1 MPLCVYSCSSCCSI
15 SITCWPCCCGRQL
28 IWKIRQR
35 LVQTRARR
43 KWTMLFYVVGVS
55 FTLCYLACLNLSRCQ
70 VQEKEKSMRATEDL
84 LSAARRLLSV
94 TCDCCEQ
101 LTDSF
106 DIDQPS
112 QKALALL
119 QIKNP
124 EDEPHLEP
132 CMSSL
137 PFLQFICAEDR
148 HRFQAFIAASNDVQA
163 PSSLH
168 LRMQTCTALPFEAQ
182 VFHVNVPGTLSQPQH
197 LIGIKLAAAEMM
209 SIPEHCTVEA
219 SPFIPAS
226 HPGPRTAPSQRS
238 HRSACSSSAKS
249 SKTSKSSKSE
259 PALER
264 ETWIHR
270 VSLAVDPSDAC
281 VVSSVHVEFQKSQRP
296 SLLAWIGSRSKSA
309 VEGLIQHHL
318 NCWHHGGKS
327 AQVCQHVK
335 LNIPDMPSAFTA
347 GEMSVAWIEDFEA
360 EHDQEYPSSIHVALG
375 SIALAAR
382 KGRNKVPDS

>member
-1 MPLCVYSCSSCCSI
+1 
-15 SITCWPCCCGRQL
+15 
-28 IWKIRQR
+28 
-35 LVQTRARR
+35 
-43 KWTMLFYVVGVS
+43 MLS
-55 FTLCYLACLNLSRCQ
+55 ESLTRCQ

-124 EDEPHLEP
+124 EEEPHLEP

-209 SIPEHCTVEA
+209 SIPEHCTVET
-219 SPFIPAS
+219 SPLIPAS
-226 HPGPRTAPSQRS
+226 LLGPRSAPSQRS
-238 HRSACSSSAKS
+238 RRSACSSSAKS
-249 SKTSKSSKSE
+249 SKTSKSSKSSKSE
-259 PALER
+259 PSLER
-264 ETWIHR
+264 EPCESLKIDR

-296 SLLAWIGSRSKSA
+296 RLMAWIGSRSKSA
-309 VEGLIQHHL
+309 VEGLVQHHL
-318 NCWHHGGKS
+318 NCWHHGGNS

-335 LNIPDMPSAFTA
+335 LNIPEMPSAFTA
-347 GEMSVAWIEDFEA
+347 GEMSVAWVEDFEA
-360 EHDQEYPSSIHVALG
+360 EHGQEYPRSIQVALR
-375 SIALAAR
+375 SIACR
-382 KGRNKVPDS
+382 SKGRVPTDP